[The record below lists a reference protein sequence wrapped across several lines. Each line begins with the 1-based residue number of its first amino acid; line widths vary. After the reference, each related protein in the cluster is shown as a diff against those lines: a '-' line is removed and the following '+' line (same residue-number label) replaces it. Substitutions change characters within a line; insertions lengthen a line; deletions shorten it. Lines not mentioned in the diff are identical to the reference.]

1 MFVAEG
7 NCLSMVSSAVKILSY
22 NVWFVDLEMH
32 KRMEALGE
40 LIQLHS
46 PDVICFQVCHFGII
60 L

>member
-7 NCLSMVSSAVKILSY
+7 NCSSMVSSAVKILSY
-22 NVWFVDLEMH
+22 NVWFGDLEIH

-46 PDVICFQVCHFGII
+46 PDVICFQVCHFGFI

>member
-1 MFVAEG
+1 MFVAER
-7 NCLSMVSSAVKILSY
+7 NCLSMVSSTVKILSY
-22 NVWFVDLEMH
+22 NVWFGDVEIQ

-46 PDVICFQVCHFGII
+46 PDVICFQVCHFGFI